1 VVFVQRPTPTKAS
14 TPGLRDFH
22 MTTEP
27 TTVSPQ
33 PEPAVKK
40 RWTWLPVVLLLLGIL
55 AFGAYFRLGGLNWSD
70 GNALH
75 PDENFLS
82 QVTSAIQ
89 PPANV
94 GEYFNSQTS
103 SLNPYN
109 KSFGLF
115 VYGDL
120 PIFITRYTADVLDG
134 LCKAQEQ
141 LCLSK
146 DGMTYPFASYQ
157 GVQLLGRGLSAIFD
171 LFTLLFMFFIGKRL
185 YGVKAGLLAAAFGAA
200 TVLQIQQSHFYTA
213 DIFATF
219 FVVAAMFFIIRL
231 GDTFSWLDTIAA
243 GAASGLA
250 VASRINVAPIVG
262 ILVVALFVPVFRQ
275 WRDPQRTA
283 TIEGAVARLVVSG
296 IVALIA
302 FRIFMPYA
310 FDGLLRFDERWSS
323 NMSYAQK
330 LNSGEDPG
338 GPPGVQWSDRTPL
351 VFPWVN
357 IVFWGMGVPL
367 GLAAWIGWA
376 WAAWQTFV
384 SPYLRNRHGK
394 ISDWISGVAQS
405 QSLLIW
411 LWVTGYFVWMGS
423 TFVKSVRYQ
432 LPIYPFLSILA
443 AAGLVAL
450 LDRAARAHR
459 KTLWRAVSIAVVVFV
474 IVGAYG
480 WAFAFTDIYRQTTTR
495 VAASEWIYDNVPTA
509 VTLRVDQ
516 NGAPRALQ
524 LPFANSVLL
533 GVDNQPVAAFFKVEA
548 DSTLQSATVNRLI
561 DLNGDPDPETLR
573 LTIGSSADGG
583 NPIASA
589 DLTANVEQAGARG
602 GSFTFNFAPVMLP
615 AGDYVASL
623 TSVSGAPMQAESS
636 TIAVESWDET
646 VPVRVGDRDA
656 YGIYHG
662 VEVQRQWEDTPDK
675 LNGLVDWLTQSDYVT
690 LSSNRAYAPMS
701 RQPRHFPMTTEYYR
715 ALFSGELGYK
725 LAASIESYPTLG
737 PFNFPDQETTQYMGL
752 WPDPTRCPQAGVSS
766 CRNLINVPLPPA
778 EEAFSVY
785 DHPRVLVFQKTPDF
799 DPEKVRAVLS
809 KVDLSNVLSDI
820 SPKDYSAA
828 AGGLMLSDQTWQA
841 QQETGTWS
849 NLFDRNGLFNQAP
862 LIGGLAWYLTIFL
875 IGLFAFPIVFAAAPG
890 LRDRGYGISRMAGL
904 LVAVFVI
911 WFLASYQI
919 VPFTR
924 ATILLSVLALGLVG
938 GIAAWRQRDQLR
950 AFFKANRR
958 TLLIEEALF
967 GVAFLFFLFV
977 RFGNPDLWHPVMGG
991 EKPMDFA
998 YLNAVIRS
1006 QSFPPYD
1013 PWFAGGQITYY
1024 YFGFVLIAAL
1034 TKLLG
1039 IMPSIA
1045 YNFAIPTL
1053 FALTALGAF
1062 TVAFNLVQA
1071 FGRWVSD
1078 RSYWLKNPAV
1088 IGVIAAV
1095 FVVFM
1100 GNLGGV
1106 QVVQQQISKYGGET
1120 FQSTITPLKQ
1130 VVDTV
1135 QGAAKMVTDKAA
1147 LKDLMRPEWWYFT
1160 PTREIPAPTS
1170 EAGPISE
1177 FPYFTFLYAD
1187 LHAHMIAMPI
1197 TLLVLALAVS
1207 WLTRPPLGTWGGIL
1221 SIGLGGLAA
1230 GALRPTNTWDW
1241 PTSLVIGTVALFMG
1255 TWANEPLDRIST
1267 WVRFILRTA
1276 GFVLI
1281 GFVAFMPFTRSYA
1294 TAYSSIEEW
1303 KGSLTPWWAYLN
1315 IHLLFLFPIVT
1326 FIVWEIKRWGWR
1338 WWRALWST
1346 LLKQWRWVAILIG
1359 LIIAALIFLVYHA
1372 NRAIVNNDGLSMT
1385 QQRDVALIALPIML
1399 ACMMLA
1405 LRPRLSVAQRFWY
1418 FVVFLAVALTLVV
1431 EIVVLKG
1438 DISRMNTTFKFY
1450 LQVWILLGISAAVA
1464 LGWLADRLQR
1474 WHGWG
1479 AWLWKG
1485 FMGLLVAAS
1494 FFYVL
1499 TATPNKMSDRWVAN
1513 QASGLNGNDYMSVAE
1528 YGIPPYKLQWD
1539 YEAIKWLQ
1547 DNVQGTPVV
1556 AEAASGL
1563 LNVPLYQWGSRI
1575 SINTGLPTIIGWD
1588 WHQRQQRSIMP
1599 GWVIDRRLQDVSTL
1613 YRTLDTNAAQDV
1625 LNRYN
1630 VKYIVVG
1637 PLERVTYVP
1646 DGADPSLTQ
1655 DPAYISPS
1663 LTKFDQ
1669 MAADGSL
1676 KVVFQNEG
1684 TKIYEV
1690 VR

>member
-1 VVFVQRPTPTKAS
+1 MA
-14 TPGLRDFH
+14 
-22 MTTEP
+22 
-27 TTVSPQ
+27 
-33 PEPAVKK
+33 
-40 RWTWLPVVLLLLGIL
+40 LLLLGIL
-55 AFGAYFRLGGLNWSD
+55 AFGAYFRLGGLDWSQ
-70 GNALH
+70 GHPLH

-89 PPANV
+89 PAADLN
-94 GEYFNSQTS
+94 EYFDSQTS
-103 SLNPYN
+103 PLNPYT
-109 KSFGLF
+109 KGFGLF

-120 PIFITRYTADVLDG
+120 PIFITRYTADILDG
-134 LCKAQEQ
+134 VCKANEQ

-157 GVQLLGRGLSAIFD
+157 GVQLLGRALSAIFD
-171 LFTLLFMFFIGKRL
+171 LFTLIFMFLIGKRL
-185 YGVKAGLLAAAFGAA
+185 FGVKAGLLAAALGAA
-200 TVLQIQQSHFYTA
+200 TVMQIQQSHFYTA

-219 FVVAAMFFIIRL
+219 FVVAALFFIIRL

-243 GAASGLA
+243 GVASGLA

-262 ILVVALFVPVFRQ
+262 ILAVALFVPVFRQ
-275 WRDPQRTA
+275 WRDPQRKA
-283 TIEGAVARLVVSG
+283 SIEGALARLVVAG
-296 IVALIA
+296 FAALIA

-323 NMSYAQK
+323 NMAYAQK

-338 GPPGVQWSDRTPL
+338 GPPGIQWSERTPL

-357 IVFWGMGVPL
+357 IVFWGMGLPL

-376 WAAWQTFV
+376 WAAWQTFIT
-384 SPYLRNRHGK
+384 PYLRNRHGK
-394 ISDWISGVAQS
+394 IMDWVSSVAQS
-405 QSLLIW
+405 RSLLIW

-423 TFVKSVRYQ
+423 AFVKSVRYQ

-450 LDRAARAHR
+450 LDRATRARR
-459 KTLWRAVSIAVVVFV
+459 TTLWRAVSIAVTAFV

-495 VAASEWIYDNVPTA
+495 VAASAWIFENVPTA
-509 VTLRVDQ
+509 VTLRVEQD
-516 NGAPRALQ
+516 GAAKAIQ
-524 LPFANSVLL
+524 LPFLNTTILL
-533 GVDNQPVAAFFKVEA
+533 ENNQPAAAFFQTEA
-548 DSTLQSATVNRLI
+548 DSTLHTASVNRLI
-561 DLNGDPDPETLR
+561 DLNGDVEPETLR
-573 LTIGSSADGG
+573 LTISTSPDGA

-602 GSFTFNFAPVMLP
+602 GSFTFNFAPVTLP
-615 AGDYVASL
+615 AGDYFALL
-623 TSVSGAPMQAESS
+623 TAVNGAPLQAESS

-646 VPVRVGDRDA
+646 VPVRVGGRDG
-656 YGIYHG
+656 YSIYHG
-662 VEVQRQWEDTPDK
+662 VEVQRQWEDTPEK
-675 LNGLVDWLTQSDYVT
+675 LNALVDWLNQSDYVT
-690 LSSNRAYAPMS
+690 MASARAYAPMS
-701 RQPRHFPMTTEYYR
+701 RQPRHFPLTTEYYR
-715 ALFSGELGYK
+715 AMFSGELGFK
-725 LAASIESYPTLG
+725 LVGSFEAYPTLG

-752 WPDPTRCPQAGVSS
+752 WPDPTRCPQAGVET
-766 CRNLINVPLPPA
+766 CRSLINVPMPPA

-785 DHPRVLVFQKTPDF
+785 DHPRVLIFEKTPDF

-809 KVDLSNVLSDI
+809 KVDLSTILNDI
-820 SPKDYSAA
+820 SPKDYAAA
-828 AGGLMLSDQTWQA
+828 AGGLMLSDKVWQA

-849 NLFDRNGLFNQAP
+849 DLFDRNGLLNQAP
-862 LIGGLAWYLTIFL
+862 LIGGLVWYAAIFL
-875 IGLFAFPIVFAAAPG
+875 IGLFAFPLVFAAAPG
-890 LRDRGYGISRMAGL
+890 LRDRGYGIARMAGL
-904 LVAVFVI
+904 LVAVFAI

-924 ATILLSVLALGLVG
+924 TTILLSVLGLGLVG
-938 GIAAWRQRDQLR
+938 GMAAWRQRVELR
-950 AFFKANRR
+950 AFFKDQRR

-967 GVAFLFFLFV
+967 GAAFLFFLLV

-998 YLNAVIRS
+998 YLNAVIKS
-1006 QSFPPYD
+1006 QYFPPYD
-1013 PWFAGGQITYY
+1013 PWHAGGQITYY

-1039 IMPSIA
+1039 ILPSIA

-1062 TVAFNLVQA
+1062 CVAFNLVQA
-1071 FGRWVSD
+1071 FGRWVRD
-1078 RSYWLKNPAV
+1078 RSYWLKDPAV

-1130 VVDTV
+1130 VADTV
-1135 QGAAKMVTDKAA
+1135 QGIVKMTQDKTE
-1147 LKDLMRPEWWYFT
+1147 LKSLMRPEWWYFT
-1160 PTREIPAPTS
+1160 PTREIPAPPS

-1187 LHAHMIAMPI
+1187 LHAHMIAMPL

-1207 WLTRPPLGTWGGIL
+1207 WLTRPPLWTWGGVV

-1230 GALRPTNTWDW
+1230 GALRPTNTWDY
-1241 PTSLVIGTVALFMG
+1241 PTYLVIGVAALFMG
-1255 TWANEPLDRIST
+1255 TWANEPLDRVSS
-1267 WVRFILRTA
+1267 WVRFIARTA

-1281 GFVAFMPFTRSYA
+1281 GIVAFTPFTRSYA

-1326 FIVWEIKRWGWR
+1326 FILWEIKRWGWR
-1338 WWRALWST
+1338 WWRTVWGAL
-1346 LLKQWRWVAILIG
+1346 KGWRWAAIVGGVILVVLI
-1359 LIIAALIFLVYHA
+1359 ALLYRA
-1372 NRAIVNNDGLSMT
+1372 NREIINLDGLMLKT
-1385 QQRDVALIALPIML
+1385 QRDVALIVLPIVVVCIAL
-1399 ACMMLA
+1399 AV
-1405 LRPRLSVAQRFWY
+1405 RPRLAAAQRFWY
-1418 FVVFLAVALTLVV
+1418 FVVCLALGLTLVV

-1485 FMGLLVAAS
+1485 CMGVLAAAS

-1499 TATPNKMSDRWVAN
+1499 TATPNKISDRWVAN
-1513 QASGLNGNDYMSVAE
+1513 QAPGLNGTDYMTVAE
-1528 YGIPPYKLQWD
+1528 YGIPAYKLQWD
-1539 YEAIKWLQ
+1539 YEAIQWLQ

-1556 AEAASGL
+1556 AEAGSGL
-1563 LNVPLYQWGSRI
+1563 LNVGLYQWGSRI

-1613 YRTLDTNAAQDV
+1613 YRTLDPAVAQEV

-1637 PLERVTYVP
+1637 PLERATYAP
-1646 DGADPSLTQ
+1646 EGF
-1655 DPAYISPS
+1655 DPALTLDPTYISPS

-1669 MAADGSL
+1669 MAAEGTL